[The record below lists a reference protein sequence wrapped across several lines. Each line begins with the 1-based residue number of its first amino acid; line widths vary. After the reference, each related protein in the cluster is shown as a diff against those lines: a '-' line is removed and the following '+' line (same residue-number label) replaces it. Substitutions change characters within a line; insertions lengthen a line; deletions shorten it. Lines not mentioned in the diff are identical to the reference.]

1 MFVANRMTK
10 NPTVVTPDT
19 GIDTAARLMKK
30 GHFRR
35 LPVVGILVDAPCKK
49 HKHRPKRGQGGQRE
63 RRSAE
68 PYGESIY
75 VYQSFFHGCG
85 SL

>member
-1 MFVANRMTK
+1 MSSFGQQLHPERHV
-10 NPTVVTPDT
+10 
-19 GIDTAARLMKK
+19 
-30 GHFRR
+30 RR

>member
-1 MFVANRMTK
+1 M
-10 NPTVVTPDT
+10 
-19 GIDTAARLMKK
+19 
-30 GHFRR
+30 
-35 LPVVGILVDAPCKK
+35 DAPCKK